1 MRYVTDNM
9 LNGLA
14 RALPKA
20 GIYCETA
27 LFAIRREV
35 DSRKKLPDA
44 EIFRFLLE
52 KKFEM
57 RPKHEAEGVTLIT
70 SDKDLAGYC
79 EEFGLPCIYEEKPK
93 TKSDF
98 LQIAGRLAR
107 ELL

>member
-1 MRYVTDNM
+1 MKYVTDNM

-14 RALPKA
+14 RALPRA
-20 GIYCETA
+20 GVNCETA
-27 LFAIRREV
+27 LFAIRKEA

-52 KKFEM
+52 KKFEI
-57 RPKHEAEGVTLIT
+57 RPKHETEGVTLIT

-79 EEFGLPCIYEEKPK
+79 EEFGLPFIYEEKPK